1 LLEPF
6 GPPVWFQV
14 LFVLTFITVIIV
26 TIVRVLTVR
35 RSETGSGVMK
45 EREVIREIVK
55 VRCRY
60 CGQLYEERL
69 DRCPRCGAQST

>member
-1 LLEPF
+1 
-6 GPPVWFQV
+6 V
-14 LFVLTFITVIIV
+14 LAFIAVLIV
-26 TIVRVLTVR
+26 TIAGVLR
-35 RSETGSGVMK
+35 KGESKSGVMK

-69 DRCPRCGAQST
+69 DRCPYCGGKNA